1 MKRNITSHPGIDQLP
16 SGRWR
21 ARVRRKNHRMLTETF
36 ARLTDAEAWKRRIES
51 EQERGIWND
60 NLIADGTNL
69 AAALDDYEKKVTPGK
84 KSAKGE
90 ASILNIIRADAKF
103 LGLLDKPLSRIDGGD
118 LARLRDKWKA
128 DGVTPATIH
137 RRMALLSHLYTIA
150 RKEWKMKGLQNPA
163 RDVKLPTVRNAR
175 RRRIRKDEFDA
186 IVAAS
191 ESAEF
196 PDFAEILYET
206 AMRRGELQAL
216 AWENVNLKARTAR
229 LLDTKNGEER
239 EIPLSRAAVAIFRAR
254 PKPHR
259 GPVFTITADAFSKAF
274 RRARVRARKR
284 YLERC
289 KADHSRADPTFL
301 VDVVMH
307 DERHEATSRL
317 AGKLHI
323 LDLAAVT
330 GHKDLR
336 MLQRYYHA
344 DAKALAKKI

>member
-1 MKRNITSHPGIDQLP
+1 MASIDKLP

-21 ARVRRKNHRMLTETF
+21 ARIRRKDNRPLTRTFEHQADAAAF
-36 ARLTDAEAWKRRIES
+36 ARKIES
-51 EQERGIWND
+51 EQERGVWHD
-60 NLIADGTNL
+60 NLIADGTSL
-69 AAALDDYEKKVTPGK
+69 SVALDDYEKKVTPGK

-90 ASILNIIRADAKF
+90 VSILNIIRADAKP

-118 LARLRDKWKA
+118 LAGLRDKWKA
-128 DGVTPATIH
+128 DGVKPATVH
-137 RRMALLSHLYTIA
+137 RRMALLSHLYTVA
-150 RKEWKMKGLQNPA
+150 REEWKMKGLQNPI

-191 ESAEF
+191 ESLEF
-196 PDFAEILYET
+196 PDFAGILYET

-216 AWENVNLKARTAR
+216 AWENVNLKVRTAR

-239 EIPLSRAAVAIFRAR
+239 EIPLSRAAVAVFRRR
-254 PKPHR
+254 PKPHS

-274 RRARVRARKR
+274 RRARARARKR

-289 KADHSRADPTFL
+289 KADRTRPDPEFL